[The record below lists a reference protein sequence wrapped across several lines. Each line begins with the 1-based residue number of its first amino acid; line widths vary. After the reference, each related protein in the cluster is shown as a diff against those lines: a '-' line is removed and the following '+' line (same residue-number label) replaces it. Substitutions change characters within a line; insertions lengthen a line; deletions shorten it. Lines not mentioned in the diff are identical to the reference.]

1 MAMGGLRNFFEDFLA
16 SLDHA
21 ESADAIWT
29 AALDAIG
36 RVPVSGEVHV
46 FYRDTEEERE
56 AATAPSTIALGA
68 SHPAGASSVAIS
80 AFPFGQAARDGA
92 AANAGDAGQI
102 VERPGK
108 GDRSTMQ
115 AIAITVD
122 DAPCED
128 MAGLPVVRDASA
140 PDRGVLPGD
149 FADDVTAALD
159 DSYWI
164 YLSAVM
170 HFTYAYLEKI
180 AGPAPKRLRPALSGR
195 QADVLA
201 GLAAGK
207 RQKEIAYDLGI
218 SENTVAYHAARLRQR
233 LGCSHSNEIVA
244 AAYLSGLLRSP
255 DPRRS

>member
-1 MAMGGLRNFFEDFLA
+1 MGGLRNFFEDFLA

-36 RVPVSGEVHV
+36 RVPVSGEVHI
-46 FYRDTEEERE
+46 FYRDTEEEQE
-56 AATAPSTIALGA
+56 AATALSTQALGA
-68 SHPAGASSVAIS
+68 SHPADASSVAIS

-92 AANAGDAGQI
+92 AANAGEIGQF

-122 DAPCED
+122 DTPCED
-128 MAGLPVVRDASA
+128 MAGLPMVRDASA
-140 PDRGVLPGD
+140 PDRGVPPED
-149 FADDVTAALD
+149 FAGDVTAALD

-195 QADVLA
+195 QGDVLA

>member
-1 MAMGGLRNFFEDFLA
+1 MGGLRNFFEDFLA

-46 FYRDTEEERE
+46 FYRDTEQEQQ
-56 AATAPSTIALGA
+56 AATALSTQALGA
-68 SHPAGASSVAIS
+68 SGPAVASSVAIS
-80 AFPFGQAARDGA
+80 AFPFGQVARDGA
-92 AANAGDAGQI
+92 DANAGSIGQF
-102 VERPGK
+102 VERPGT

-122 DAPCED
+122 DPPCEGR
-128 MAGLPVVRDASA
+128 AGLPAVRDASA

-233 LGCSHSNEIVA
+233 LGCSRSNEIVA
-244 AAYLSGLLRSP
+244 AAYLSGLLDSP

>member
-1 MAMGGLRNFFEDFLA
+1 MGGLRNFFEDFLA

-46 FYRDTEEERE
+46 FYRDTEEEQE
-56 AATAPSTIALGA
+56 AATAPAIGTPR
-68 SHPAGASSVAIS
+68 PANASSVAIS

-92 AANAGDAGQI
+92 DANAGDIGQF
-102 VERPGK
+102 VERPDK

-122 DAPCED
+122 DTPCEG

-140 PDRGVLPGD
+140 PNRGVLPED
-149 FADDVTAALD
+149 FTDDVTAALD

-244 AAYLSGLLRSP
+244 AAYLSGLLDSSG
-255 DPRRS
+255 PRRS

>member
-1 MAMGGLRNFFEDFLA
+1 MGGLRNFFEDFLA

-46 FYRDTEEERE
+46 FYRDTEEE
-56 AATAPSTIALGA
+56 AATALSTLALDA
-68 SHPAGASSVAIS
+68 SRPANASSVAIS

-92 AANAGDAGQI
+92 DASARDVGQFA
-102 VERPGK
+102 ERPGT

-122 DAPCED
+122 DPPCEG

-140 PDRGVLPGD
+140 PDRGVPPED
-149 FADDVTAALD
+149 FAGDVTAALD
-159 DSYWI
+159 DGYWI

-195 QADVLA
+195 QGDVLA